1 MKKIIL
7 VAFIFLTN
15 LGLNYGQTNKL
26 NIGLVGS
33 PSLTTLYGDY
43 YYNNHLN

>member
-43 YYNNHLN
+43 YNNHLN